1 MSVAEFHPRIV
12 GLTGSVEEIKKTCKS
27 YRVYFS
33 ASNED
38 TDYLVDHSII
48 TYLMDPE
55 GQLAAYFGQPA
66 TAQDIVTKTR
76 MNITTYKPT
85 AQPSPAPPTQE
96 KEAKVEKV
104 EKDEKAEK

>member
-1 MSVAEFHPRIV
+1 M
-12 GLTGSVEEIKKTCKS
+12 EEIKKTCKS

-85 AQPSPAPPTQE
+85 QPNPAPPKQDTPE
-96 KEAKVEKV
+96 KTEK
-104 EKDEKAEK
+104 